1 MNTPSI
7 FISHASKDD
16 EFVKE
21 LRLALEAHQLPVWVD
36 SRNLRGGNKL
46 APDIDEAIKEARQ
59 VIVVLSTNTVNSP
72 WVRKENAKAL
82 EVEQQRKDE
91 GYRVIPLLLPGIE
104 PSALSLW
111 FDEEPVGVRVEFKT
125 GGLSEALP
133 LILTALGERLPEDY
147 EPQPDIESQ
156 PVEELILELSDA
168 KIETSD
174 DKRRAKATEVLTQ
187 EPAHPKS
194 PAVKSKRYHFTA
206 PLGPIETDK
215 LRWYLE
221 EYFRWPA
228 GLFRERARQVEQ
240 QLPQWG
246 QDLFKAALAG
256 QTTQQA
262 LQAWLQAA
270 SGAERRFSVM
280 VDSDLPEGAS
290 AQEQA
295 AANEAA
301 SALLS
306 LPWEL
311 LHDGRGFLFH
321 GKHPVRVRRRLPNR
335 YPQPVTPT
343 RLPIRILL
351 VSPRPE
357 DAQTSYIDH
366 RISALPLIE
375 ALEGLGRLATL
386 TILSPPTFP
395 ALEEALRRAAGA
407 GEPFDVVHFDGHGVY
422 DREHGLGALC
432 FEDPAD
438 AQKLEQRASQLIHAE
453 RLAEVIRDHRI
464 PLIFLDACQSA
475 KVEEDPTASVAA
487 RLLAEGVT
495 AVVAMSHSVLVE
507 TARRF
512 VTAFYQELSRSA
524 RVGKAMLIGQQA
536 LHNDSYR
543 GQVMG
548 AGELRLQDWFVPV
561 LYQEEQDLQIVT
573 RLPSQTVQQLQSEQ
587 QRLSVGSLPGTP
599 KHSFIGRSREILKL
613 ERMLAEDR
621 QRYAVVRGQGGA
633 GKTTLAVESARWL
646 VRTSRF
652 RRAAFVSLEQYID
665 ARGVLDSLGR
675 QLLPEGD
682 KWSVAHYGDDLK
694 KALQPVE
701 RALRDHPTT
710 IVLDNLESIL
720 PASFPSP
727 LTGDGEGEG
736 EIFQEIARL
745 CQDLLAADPTNR
757 LIFTS
762 REPLPAPF

>member
-1 MNTPSI
+1 MNTRSI

-46 APDIDEAIKEARQ
+46 APEIDEAIKEARQ

-72 WVRKENAKAL
+72 WVRKEIAEAL

-133 LILTALGERLPEDY
+133 VILTALGERLPEDY

-168 KIETSD
+168 KIKTFD
-174 DKRRAKATEVLTQ
+174 DKRRATATAMLIY
-187 EPAHPKS
+187 EPAHPRS
-194 PAVKSKRYHFTA
+194 CAVESKRYHFNFTA
-206 PLGPIETDK
+206 PLGPIETDD

-221 EYFRWPA
+221 EYSRWPA
-228 GLFRERARQVEQ
+228 GVFRDRARHIEQ

-256 QTTQQA
+256 QTTQPVS
-262 LQAWLQAA
+262 QAWLQAVD
-270 SGAERRFSVM
+270 GAERRFSVM

-321 GKHPVRVRRRLPNR
+321 GKHPVRVRRRLPN
-335 YPQPVTPT
+335 YYAQKPAITG
-343 RLPIRILL
+343 LPIRILL

-366 RISALPLIE
+366 RISALPLIG
-375 ALEGLGRLATL
+375 ALEGLGGLATL
-386 TILSPPTFP
+386 MILSPPTFP
-395 ALEEALRRAAGA
+395 AFVEALRRATEAGQ
-407 GEPFDVVHFDGHGVY
+407 PFDVVHFDGHGVY
-422 DREHGLGALC
+422 DRELGLGGLC
-432 FEDPAD
+432 FEDPED
-438 AQKLEQRASQLIHAE
+438 TQKPEKRASQLIHAK

-464 PLIFLDACQSA
+464 PLVFLEARQSA
-475 KVEEDPTASVAA
+475 RIEEDPTALVAP
-487 RLLAEGVT
+487 
-495 AVVAMSHSVLVE
+495 SC
-507 TARRF
+507 
-512 VTAFYQELSRSA
+512 SR
-524 RVGKAMLIGQQA
+524 KA
-536 LHNDSYR
+536 
-543 GQVMG
+543 
-548 AGELRLQDWFVPV
+548 
-561 LYQEEQDLQIVT
+561 
-573 RLPSQTVQQLQSEQ
+573 
-587 QRLSVGSLPGTP
+587 
-599 KHSFIGRSREILKL
+599 
-613 ERMLAEDR
+613 
-621 QRYAVVRGQGGA
+621 
-633 GKTTLAVESARWL
+633 
-646 VRTSRF
+646 
-652 RRAAFVSLEQYID
+652 
-665 ARGVLDSLGR
+665 
-675 QLLPEGD
+675 
-682 KWSVAHYGDDLK
+682 
-694 KALQPVE
+694 
-701 RALRDHPTT
+701 
-710 IVLDNLESIL
+710 
-720 PASFPSP
+720 
-727 LTGDGEGEG
+727 
-736 EIFQEIARL
+736 
-745 CQDLLAADPTNR
+745 
-757 LIFTS
+757 
-762 REPLPAPF
+762 